1 MFYKIGKYKFQ
12 LVEEI
17 ILEKDKS
24 GFIKKFFPKD
34 RYKNLKNIPLH
45 KYGKGPFCSF
55 KIPVE
60 YKKKSGV
67 YLLFVNNELKYVG
80 ICKDLY
86 YRFNSGYGN
95 ISPRNCFIKGQS
107 TNCKINSKILK
118 EIKNLN
124 RVYLYFFKTN
134 KTLDLEDMIINKYDP
149 EWNDKKIGNLN
160 LSKSA
165 KGGFLKVKSK
175 YIKLKEYLKNYSIS
189 LSYEE
194 IEKII
199 GEKLPKSAFV
209 HKIWWSNSG
218 HEHAKIWTDAGWKV
232 EDVKLGKYITFRK
245 IS

>member
-1 MFYKIGKYKFQ
+1 MFYKIGKYKFK
-12 LVEEI
+12 LVTEI

-24 GFIKKFFPKD
+24 GFIKKFFPKN
-34 RYKNLKNIPLH
+34 RYKNIKDIPLH
-45 KYGKGPFCSF
+45 KYGEGPFCSF
-55 KIPVE
+55 KIPVKHKNE
-60 YKKKSGV
+60 NGV

-80 ICKDLY
+80 ICVDLY

-118 EIKNLN
+118 EIENSN
-124 RVYLYFFKTN
+124 SVYLFFLKTD
-134 KTLDLEDMIINKYDP
+134 KVTAIEDMIISRFDP

-160 LSKSA
+160 LVKSA
-165 KGGFLKVKSK
+165 ERGFLKMKSK

-189 LSYEE
+189 ISYKE

-199 GEKLPKSAFV
+199 GDKLLKSAYV
-209 HKIWWSNSG
+209 HRAWWSNSG
-218 HEHAKIWTDAGWKV
+218 YEHAKAWTDAGWKV
-232 EDVKLGKYITFRK
+232 EGVKLGEYITFRK